1 MKLEPLQIRVY
12 FIEWKEPCGIEGT
25 VVIKYNLDLI
35 LIHVVFIR
43 EFDRSVNPL
52 SCSSFRNF
60 DKDPTN
66 QQCGGKVNHSDSMAL
81 IMGVDTDYRFRFYRG

>member
-52 SCSSFRNF
+52 SCSSSVTLTKTQPINSAVAR
-60 DKDPTN
+60 
-66 QQCGGKVNHSDSMAL
+66 
-81 IMGVDTDYRFRFYRG
+81 